1 MSTAADKPSFDIKS
15 ALNDPAIVRLRHWRV
30 FKDHLV
36 RHGMT
41 IGGISVII
49 AILLIFFY
57 LLYVVFPLLMPA
69 SIEEVNT
76 VSAPHSE
83 MGQTVHLAAEEKNEI
98 GVRFTDKAHAIFFN
112 LEHGNIIKEK
122 ALAPENT
129 EVKSF
134 GYGDTAVASI
144 VYGLNDGRA
153 VVAKHAYD
161 IDYIKNENDENVRT
175 ITPSI
180 EFPLGNEPL
189 AVDNQGQALTHV
201 DVQLTEDANMIAA
214 VTADNRFIL
223 SSFVKEIDFLTEEET
238 LTQVAGELNLTELGL
253 DDVTHVLLDKEEKLA
268 YLADAQGYVAQI
280 NIRDKENP
288 EFIERVK
295 VVAEGQTIS
304 AIEFLTGD
312 ISLMIASSDGLV
324 AQWFPVRD
332 EKGDE
337 HLTKIREFNQ
347 HKGQQIVTI
356 APEERRKGFLLA
368 DASGQ
373 VGVYHSTANR
383 QVIVD
388 TFTKPEEM
396 RHIAVSP
403 RADVMLIEQKNGD
416 IQVWDIHNEHPEISL
431 SALWGKVWY
440 ESHEQPK
447 YLWQSSSAS
456 NDFEPKFSLMP
467 LAFGT
472 LKAAFY
478 AMLVAVPIAIFGAIY
493 AAYFMSPGM
502 RKVVK
507 PTIEIM
513 EALPTVILGFLAGLW
528 LAPVIEM
535 NLPGVFMLLFM
546 LPMVVLASAYAWWKF
561 VPKSVKY
568 KIPPGWEAALLIP
581 SILFAGWLAFTL
593 SYPVEVW
600 LFGGD
605 MRLWLNS
612 IGIDFDQ
619 RNALVVGIAMGLAVI
634 PSIFSITEDAVFS
647 VPKHLT
653 TGSLALGATLWQTMT
668 RVVILTASPG
678 IFSAVMIGIGRA
690 VGETMIVLMAT
701 GNTPV
706 MDFSIFQGLRT
717 LSANIAVEMPESEV
731 NSTHYRVL
739 FLSGLVLFVF
749 TFFFNTLAEIVRHRL
764 RRKYSSL

>member
-1 MSTAADKPSFDIKS
+1 MSTTADKPTFDIKS

-36 RHGMT
+36 RHAMT
-41 IGGISVII
+41 IGGVSVII

-57 LLYVVFPLLMPA
+57 LLYVVFPLLTPA
-69 SIEEVNT
+69 SVEEVST
-76 VSAPHSE
+76 VSVPRPE
-83 MGQTVHLAAEEKNEI
+83 MGQTVHLATEEQNEI
-98 GVRFTDKAHAIFFN
+98 GVRFTDKAYAIFFN
-112 LEHGNIIKEK
+112 LKHGNIIKEQ
-122 ALAPENT
+122 AITPDNT
-129 EVKSF
+129 EISSF
-134 GYGDTAVASI
+134 GYGDTAVGSI
-144 VYGLNDGRA
+144 VYGLSDGRA
-153 VVAKHAYD
+153 VIIRHKYD
-161 IDYIKNENDENVRT
+161 TSYVKDENDKNIRT
-175 ITPSI
+175 IVPNI
-180 EFPLGNEPL
+180 EHPLGQKPL
-189 AVDNQGQALTHV
+189 IIDDKGQALVHV
-201 DVQLTEDANMIAA
+201 DVQLTEQANIVAA
-214 VTADNRFIL
+214 VSTDNRFIL
-223 SSFVKEIDFLTEEET
+223 SGFIKEIDFLTEEET
-238 LTQVAGELNLTELGL
+238 FTRVIGELNLAELGL
-253 DDVTHVLLDKEEKLA
+253 GKVTHLLLDKEEKLA

-280 NIRDKENP
+280 DIRDKENP
-288 EFIERVK
+288 YFIEKVK
-295 VVAEGQTIS
+295 VVDNGHTIS
-304 AIEFLTGD
+304 EIKFLTGD
-312 ISLMIASSDGLV
+312 ISLLIATSDGVV
-324 AQWFPVRD
+324 AQWFPTRD
-332 EKGDE
+332 ENGDE
-337 HLTKIREFNQ
+337 HLTKIREFTQ
-347 HKGQQIVTI
+347 HQGQQIVTI
-356 APEERRKGFLLA
+356 SPEERRKGFLLA
-368 DASGQ
+368 DASGKI
-373 VGVYHSTANR
+373 GIYHSTAHN
-383 QVIVD
+383 QVLVD
-388 TFTKPEEM
+388 NFTKPKE
-396 RHIAVSP
+396 IQSVAVSP
-403 RADVMLIEQKNGD
+403 RANMMLVEQKKGD
-416 IQVWDIHNEHPEISL
+416 IQVWKVHNEHPEISL
-431 SALWGKVWY
+431 YALWGKVWY

-447 YLWQSSSAS
+447 YMWQSSSAS

-528 LAPVIEM
+528 LAPMIEM
-535 NLPGVFMLLFM
+535 NLPGVFMLLIM
-546 LPMVVLASAYAWWKF
+546 LPLIVLISAYSWWKF
-561 VPKSVKY
+561 VPKSIKY
-568 KIPPGWEAALLIP
+568 SIPPGWEAALLIP
-581 SILFAGWLAFTL
+581 SILFAGWLAFAL

-600 LFGGD
+600 LFNGD

-634 PSIFSITEDAVFS
+634 PSIFSITEDAIFS

-653 TGSLALGATLWQTMT
+653 VGSLALGATLWQTMT

-731 NSTHYRVL
+731 DSTHYRVL
-739 FLSGLVLFVF
+739 FLSGLVLFIF

>member
-15 ALNDPAIVRLRHWRV
+15 ALNDPAIVRLRHWRT

-36 RHGMT
+36 RHAMT
-41 IGGISVII
+41 IGGLSVIF

-57 LLYVVFPLLMPA
+57 LLYVVFPLLTPA
-69 SIEEVNT
+69 SYEEVNT
-76 VSAPHSE
+76 VTAPHPE
-83 MGQTVHLAAEEKNEI
+83 MGKTVHLAVEEKNEI

-112 LEHGNIIKEK
+112 LEHGNIIKEQ
-122 ALAPENT
+122 ALTPENT
-129 EVKSF
+129 EVSSF

-144 VYGLNDGRA
+144 VYGLSDGRA
-153 VVAKHAYD
+153 VIAKHAYD
-161 IDYIKNENDENVRT
+161 ISYAKDKNDENVRT
-175 ITPSI
+175 IAPSV
-180 EFPLGNEPL
+180 EFPLGQEPL
-189 AVDNQGQALTHV
+189 TVDEQGQALTHV
-201 DVQLTEDANMIAA
+201 DVQLTEEANMIAA
-214 VTADNRFIL
+214 ITTDNRFIL
-223 SSFVKEIDFLTEEET
+223 SGFVKEIDFLTEEET
-238 LTQVAGELNLTELGL
+238 FTRIAGELNLADLGL
-253 DDVTHVLLDKEEKLA
+253 GKVTHVLLDKEEKLA
-268 YLADAQGYVAQI
+268 YLADAQGYIARI
-280 NIRDKENP
+280 NIQDKENP
-288 EFIERVK
+288 QFIEKRQ
-295 VVAEGQTIS
+295 VVTDGQTIS

-312 ISLMIASSDGLV
+312 ISLLIASSDGTV

-332 EKGDE
+332 AEGDK
-337 HLTKIREFNQ
+337 HLTKIREFKQ
-347 HKGQQIVTI
+347 HKGQQILSI

-368 DASGQ
+368 DNSGQ
-373 VGVYHSTANR
+373 VGIYHSTAHR
-383 QVIVD
+383 QLLVD
-388 TFTKPEEM
+388 SFTKPEEM
-396 RHIAVSP
+396 QNIAVSP
-403 RADVMLIEQKNGD
+403 RADVVLIEQKDGN
-416 IQVWDIHNEHPEISL
+416 IQVWDIHNEHPEISFY
-431 SALWGKVWY
+431 ALWGKVWY
-440 ESHEQPK
+440 ESHEKPK

-456 NDFEPKFSLMP
+456 NDFEPKFSMMP

-493 AAYFMSPGM
+493 AAYFMSSGM

-535 NLPGVFMLLFM
+535 NLPGVFMLLIM
-546 LPMVVLASAYAWWKF
+546 LPTVVLATAYIWWKF
-561 VPKSVKY
+561 IPKPIKY

-600 LFGGD
+600 LFNGD
-605 MRLWLNS
+605 MRLWLGS
-612 IGIDFDQ
+612 IGLDFDQ
-619 RNALVVGIAMGLAVI
+619 RNALVVGVAMGLAVI

-653 TGSLALGATLWQTMT
+653 VGSLALGATLWQTMIK
-668 RVVILTASPG
+668 VVILTASPG

-731 NSTHYRVL
+731 NSTHYRIL

>member
-1 MSTAADKPSFDIKS
+1 MSTAADKPTFDIKS
-15 ALNDPAIVRLRHWRV
+15 ALNDPAIVRLRHWRT

-36 RHGMT
+36 RHAMT

-57 LLYVVFPLLMPA
+57 LLYVVFPLLTPA
-69 SIEEVNT
+69 SVEEVST
-76 VSAPHSE
+76 VSAPRPE

-112 LEHGNIIKEK
+112 LEHGNIIKEQ
-122 ALAPENT
+122 ALIPDNT
-129 EVKSF
+129 EVSSF

-153 VVAKHAYD
+153 VIAKHAYD
-161 IDYIKNENDENVRT
+161 ISYAKDGNDENVRT
-175 ITPSI
+175 IMPSI
-180 EFPLGNEPL
+180 EFPLGQKPL
-189 AVDNQGQALTHV
+189 IVDDKEQALIHV
-201 DVQLTEDANMIAA
+201 DVQLTEEANMVAA
-214 VTADNRFIL
+214 ISADNRFIL
-223 SSFVKEIDFLTEEET
+223 SGFIKEIDFLTEEET
-238 LTQVAGELNLTELGL
+238 FTRVAGELNLADLGL
-253 DDVTHVLLDKEEKLA
+253 GKVTHVLLDKEEKLA
-268 YLADAQGYVAQI
+268 YLADANGYVARI
-280 NIRDKENP
+280 NIQDKQNP
-288 EFIERVK
+288 RFIEKIK
-295 VVAEGQTIS
+295 VVADGQTIS
-304 AIEFLTGD
+304 ALKFLTGD
-312 ISLMIASSDGLV
+312 ISLLIATSDGVV

-332 EKGDE
+332 KNSDE
-337 HLTKIREFNQ
+337 RLVKIREFKQ
-347 HKGQQIVTI
+347 HKGQEIVTI

-373 VGVYHSTANR
+373 VGIYHSTSHR
-383 QVIVD
+383 QVLID
-388 TFTKPEEM
+388 SFAKPDEIN
-396 RHIAVSP
+396 HLAVSP

-416 IQVWDIHNEHPEISL
+416 IQVWDVHNEHPEISF

-440 ESHEQPK
+440 ESHEEPK
-447 YLWQSSSAS
+447 YMWQSSSAS

-478 AMLVAVPIAIFGAIY
+478 AMMVAVPIAIFGAIY

-535 NLPGVFMLLFM
+535 NLPGVFMLLIM
-546 LPMVVLASAYAWWKF
+546 MPLVVLISAWAWWKF
-561 VPKSVKY
+561 VPKSIKY
-568 KIPPGWEAALLIP
+568 SIPPGWEAALLIP
-581 SILFAGWLAFTL
+581 SLLFAGWLAFTL
-593 SYPVEVW
+593 SYPVEVL
-600 LFGGD
+600 LFNGD

-634 PSIFSITEDAVFS
+634 PSIFSITEDAIFS

-678 IFSAVMIGIGRA
+678 IFSAVMIGVGRA

-701 GNTPV
+701 GNTAV